1 MEKLRQGNE
10 IISEASKA
18 NLNSL
23 KDEFNRIHELL
34 TNENAVQQLQTCIRQ
49 RKAKRKRVY
58 KQKMRK
64 RLDRLVR
71 DNEIQQKHREIDEN
85 LEKMQQDV
93 KDEEAVSA

>member
-1 MEKLRQGNE
+1 
-10 IISEASKA
+10 
-18 NLNSL
+18 
-23 KDEFNRIHELL
+23 
-34 TNENAVQQLQTCIRQ
+34 VQQLQTCIRQ

-93 KDEEAVSA
+93 KDEEAVSV